1 MTAQKN
7 PFTPGSLAGTQASA
21 FDSPHGRF
29 LSHSTGVDDVIHI
42 EGLQV
47 LANIGVPEEERAAA
61 QRLSFNLTL
70 FPILGMSDL
79 DDAIER
85 TVNYAA
91 VCGEVKKFVEERR
104 DKLIE
109 TLANALA
116 LHLLARFE
124 ICRITIELRK
134 YILPD
139 VEFVSVTVTR
149 ERARE

>member
-1 MTAQKN
+1 VN
-7 PFTPGSLAGTQASA
+7 
-21 FDSPHGRF
+21 DE
-29 LSHSTGVDDVIHI
+29 IHI
-42 EGLQV
+42 EGLEV

-61 QRLSFNLTL
+61 QRLSFNITL
-70 FPILGMSDL
+70 WPMLKMSDL

-91 VCGEVKKFVEERR
+91 LCAEVKKFVEPRR

-109 TLANALA
+109 TMANALA
-116 LHLLARFE
+116 VHLLEAFQ
-124 ICRITIELRK
+124 IGRITVELRK

-149 ERARE
+149 ERSERQP